1 MKRII
6 SLLLALT
13 LILGVLCGCASKS
26 ADDDSLHITFRVTH
40 DDGELKEFELKT
52 TKSTLAEALID
63 ENLVEESA
71 ESSGFYDVVDGEK
84 ADWDVD
90 EGWWYF
96 TCNGEGL
103 TVGIEEAE
111 LVDGAVYEA
120 IFTHG
125 FG

>member
-13 LILGVLCGCASKS
+13 LLLGILCGCAAKP
-26 ADDDSLHITFRVTH
+26 AEETLHITFCVTH
-40 DDGELKEFELKT
+40 DDGERKEFELETAKT
-52 TKSTLAEALID
+52 TLGEALIEED
-63 ENLVEESA
+63 LVKESA

-84 ADWDVD
+84 ADWNVD

-103 TVGIEEAE
+103 TVGIEEE
-111 LVDGAVYEA
+111 QLVDGAVYEA

>member
-13 LILGVLCGCASKS
+13 LIFGLLCACTPAE
-26 ADDDSLHITFRVTH
+26 DTLHITFRVTH
-40 DDGELKEFELKT
+40 DDGEEKSFEFDT
-52 TKSTLAEALID
+52 SATTLAEVLIE
-63 ENLVEESA
+63 ENLVKEST
-71 ESSGFYDVVDGEK
+71 ESSGFYDTVDGEV
-84 ADWDVD
+84 ADWNVD

-103 TVGIEEAE
+103 TVGIEEE
-111 LVDGAVYEA
+111 PLVDGAVYEA

>member
-6 SLLLALT
+6 SLLLALI

-40 DDGELKEFELKT
+40 DDGEMNEFKIATTKT
-52 TKSTLAEALID
+52 TLGDALFDEKLVPESEYST
-63 ENLVEESA
+63 
-71 ESSGFYDVVDGEK
+71 GFYSTIDGEY
-84 ADWDVD
+84 ADWEAD
-90 EGWWYF
+90 EGWWCLY
-96 TCNGEGL
+96 CNGEML
-103 TVGIEEAE
+103 MVGANETE

-125 FG
+125 FD